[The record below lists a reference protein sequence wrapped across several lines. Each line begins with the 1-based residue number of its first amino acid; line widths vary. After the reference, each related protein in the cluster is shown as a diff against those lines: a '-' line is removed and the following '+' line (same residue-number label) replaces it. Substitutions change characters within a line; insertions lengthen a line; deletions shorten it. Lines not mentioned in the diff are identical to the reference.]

1 MRPYVLLLL
10 WLFASAAV
18 FAGPPSEP
26 HFIENKNQWPEHI
39 RFGADVR
46 SGRIL
51 FASDR
56 IYFSFW
62 ENLRN
67 VDGKDGSGVVPH
79 AQGYAESGAGTAK
92 QNGHTYLVRFL
103 NANPYTQVYGQHERP
118 TRYNYLF
125 GNDRSK
131 WTSNAASFETLYY
144 DDVYCD
150 IDMRYYSEKGRMKY
164 EWIVAPQV
172 NPNTIRMSYEG
183 LTRIYVDNENLHLET
198 SVNEIWEMKPYAYQ
212 VVNGNRVEVMSRY
225 VLNGNTVSYA
235 FPDGYD
241 ECLPL
246 IIDPIL
252 IFSAYS
258 GSTLDNWGNT
268 ATYDERGNVY
278 SGGIVEGGIGIPGY
292 PITTGA
298 FQMNY
303 AGGAWDVG
311 ILKYDSSGSKLLY
324 CTYLGG
330 AGTETPQSL
339 VVNEA
344 GELLI
349 LGATSSPDFPVTN
362 GTQFQGG
369 TTIDPLGG
377 VPYTGGTDIF
387 VAKLSPDGDALL
399 GATYLGGTSNDG
411 VNFVSGAML
420 SFVKV
425 ESVLARNYGDQLR
438 GDVLAD
444 ADGYVYIASS
454 TSSPD
459 FPRPG
464 FSALNTYSGGTH
476 DAVLVKL
483 SPDLSDIEWSRFI
496 GGTETDAAY
505 SVKLDSEN
513 NVFIAGGSDS
523 PTIPGIVS
531 GYKSTN
537 TGNIDGWVMSF
548 TNDGDHLSG
557 TFLGTTQYDQAYFID
572 LNSEDEVFVFGQT
585 LGTYVSGSTGR
596 QFVHKLDHTLTI
608 SHWARV
614 IGPGTISPTAFLV
627 SDCGYIYLSGWGG
640 AVNATNLNTGA
651 GILTRNYI
659 GGNTVGL
666 PVTPDAYQKT
676 TSGND
681 FYLLVLSE
689 DGSENLYATFL
700 GGSQSATHVDGGTS
714 RFDKKGMV
722 YHAVCA
728 GCGGFSDFPAVNVSP
743 LHRTN
748 RSTNCNNAVF
758 KFDLSL
764 LKARLQTNSVK
775 LDNPGLNRVCLEDPI
790 VFQNLSNGGET
801 FEWNLG
807 DGTKFTKLDT
817 IRFTHIYQQPGRYQ
831 IWLKAIDKG
840 TCQVVDSATTFVDVF
855 SIEMSVQDDDAMCLG
870 DSYTLQAS
878 GADSYH
884 WFTEDGSFSS
894 GQRTPTISPAVT
906 TKYYVLATEH
916 EKCTH
921 LDSVTINV
929 IDHIQPEFETELIGN
944 CNGLPIIRVANLT
957 EDTRDADQIYFDFG
971 DGNTSDSDE
980 EMYQYANGGDYVIK
994 LVGAREIC
1002 VNEKTVPVTVQPLF
1016 VPNVITPLN
1025 PEGKNDT
1032 FVIGLGEDTGKTP
1045 ADIGA
1050 TVKLSIYNRWG
1061 RPIYSSDDYKNDWDG
1076 SGFPAGV
1083 YFYEV
1088 HVDNYGTC
1096 RSWVH
1101 VIR

>member
-1 MRPYVLLLL
+1 MRPYVLLLP
-10 WLFASAAV
+10 WLLASAVV

-26 HFIENKNQWPEHI
+26 HFIENKNQWRDHI

-46 SGRIL
+46 SGRVL

-62 ENLRN
+62 ENVRN
-67 VDGKDGSGVVPH
+67 PDGKDGSGVIPH
-79 AQGYAESGAGTAK
+79 APAYTEGGEGTLRR
-92 QNGHTYLVRFL
+92 NGHVYQVRFL
-103 NANPYTQVYGQHERP
+103 NANPYTQVFGQNQRP

-125 GNDRSK
+125 GNDPSK
-131 WTSNAASFETLYY
+131 WASNAASFETLYY

-150 IDMRYYSEKGRMKY
+150 IDMRYYSDKGRMKY

-172 NPNTIRMSYEG
+172 NPDVIRMEYEG
-183 LTRIYVDNENLHLET
+183 LTRFYVDNENLHLET

-212 VVNGNRVEVMSRY
+212 IVNGKRVEISCRY
-225 VLNGNTVSYA
+225 VLNGNIVTYA
-235 FPDGYD
+235 FPEGYD
-241 ECLPL
+241 ECLSL

-258 GSTLDNWGNT
+258 GSFLDNWGNT
-268 ATYDERGNVY
+268 ATYDERGHVY
-278 SGGIVEGGIGIPGY
+278 SGGIVEGGAGATGY
-292 PITTGA
+292 PVTTGA
-298 FQMNY
+298 YQEDH

-311 ILKYDSSGSKLLY
+311 ILKYDSSGANLLY
-324 CTYLGG
+324 CTFIGG
-330 AGTETPQSL
+330 SGTETPQSL
-339 VVNEA
+339 VVNDA

-349 LGATSSPDFPVTN
+349 LGATSSTDFPVTN

-369 TTIDPLGG
+369 TTIDPLGA

-387 VAKLSPDGDALL
+387 IAKLSPDGDALL

-420 SFVKV
+420 SPTKV

-438 GDVLAD
+438 GDVITD

-454 TSSPD
+454 TRSAD

-464 FSALNTYSGGTH
+464 FSALNSYGGGTH

-483 SPDLSDIEWSRFI
+483 TPDLSDIVWSRFI
-496 GGTETDAAY
+496 GGNQTDAAY

-513 NVFIAGGSDS
+513 NIFIAGGSNS
-523 PTIPGIVS
+523 SFFTGIN
-531 GYKSTN
+531 GFKTTN
-537 TGNIDGWVMSF
+537 TGNIDGWVLSF
-548 TNDGDHLSG
+548 TNDGDHLAG
-557 TFLGTTQYDQAYFID
+557 TFLGTSQYDQAYFID
-572 LNSEDEVFVFGQT
+572 LNSDDEVFVFGQT

-596 QFVHKLDHTLTI
+596 QFVHKLDHDLAI

-640 AVNATNLNTGA
+640 AVNATTVNTVNGP
-651 GILTRNYI
+651 ITRNYI
-659 GGNTVGL
+659 GGNTIGL

-676 TSGND
+676 TTGNN
-681 FYLLVLSE
+681 FYLLVLSS
-689 DGSENLYATFL
+689 DGTENLYATFL

-714 RFDKKGMV
+714 RFDKKGIV

-728 GCGGFSDFPAVNVSP
+728 GCGGFSDFPAVNVGSK
-743 LHRTN
+743 HRIN

-764 LKARLQTNSVK
+764 LKARLQTNSVR
-775 LDNPGLNRVCLEDPI
+775 LDEPGLNRVCLEDPI

-817 IRFTHIYQQPGRYQ
+817 VRFTHVYQQEGRYQ

-855 SIEMSVQDDDAMCLG
+855 DVDMNVQEDDVICSG
-870 DSYTLQAS
+870 DTYVLQAS

-884 WFTEDGSFSS
+884 WYTEDGAFTSN
-894 GQRTPTISPAVT
+894 QRTPVVSPGET

-921 LDSVTINV
+921 LDSVTIAV
-929 IDHIQPEFETELIGN
+929 IDNIQPEFEMERIGS
-944 CNGLPIIRVANLT
+944 CEGLPVIRVTNLT
-957 EDTRDADQIYFDFG
+957 EDVRDTDQIYFDFG
-971 DGNTSDSDE
+971 DGNTSDRDE
-980 EMYQYANGGDYVIK
+980 ELYEYANGGDYVIR
-994 LVGAREIC
+994 LVGARDIC
-1002 VNEKTVPVTVQPLF
+1002 VNEKVVPVTVQPLF
-1016 VPNVITPLN
+1016 VPNVITPRN

-1050 TVKLSIYNRWG
+1050 AVKLTIYNRWG
-1061 RPIYSSDDYKNDWDG
+1061 RP
-1076 SGFPAGV
+1076 V
-1083 YFYEV
+1083 YTAY
-1088 HVDNYGTC
+1088 Y
-1096 RSWVH
+1096 
-1101 VIR
+1101 

>member
-1 MRPYVLLLL
+1 MRPYVLLLP
-10 WLFASAAV
+10 WLLASAVV

-26 HFIENKNQWPEHI
+26 HFIENKNQWPDHI

-46 SGRIL
+46 SGRVL
-51 FASDR
+51 FAADR

-62 ENLRN
+62 ENVRN
-67 VDGKDGSGVVPH
+67 PDGKDGSGVIPH
-79 AQGYAESGAGTAK
+79 APAYTEGGEGTLRR
-92 QNGHTYLVRFL
+92 NGHVYQVRFL
-103 NANPYTQVYGQHERP
+103 NANPYTQVFGQNQRP

-125 GNDRSK
+125 GNDPSK
-131 WTSNAASFETLYY
+131 WASNAASFETLYY

-150 IDMRYYSEKGRMKY
+150 IDMRYYSDKGRMKY

-172 NPNTIRMSYEG
+172 NPDVIRMEYEG
-183 LTRIYVDNENLHLET
+183 LTRFYVDNENLHLET

-212 VVNGNRVEVMSRY
+212 IVNGKRVEISCRY
-225 VLNGNTVSYA
+225 VLNGNIVTYA
-235 FPDGYD
+235 FPEGYD
-241 ECLPL
+241 ECLSL

-258 GSTLDNWGNT
+258 GSFLDNWGNT
-268 ATYDERGNVY
+268 ATYDERGHVY
-278 SGGIVEGGIGIPGY
+278 SGGIVEGGAGATGY
-292 PITTGA
+292 PVTTGA
-298 FQMNY
+298 YQEDH

-311 ILKYDSSGSKLLY
+311 ILRYDSSGANLLY
-324 CTYLGG
+324 CTFIGG
-330 AGTETPQSL
+330 SGTETPQSL
-339 VVNEA
+339 VVNDA

-349 LGATSSPDFPVTN
+349 LGATSSTDFPVTN

-369 TTIDPLGG
+369 TTIDPLGA

-387 VAKLSPDGDALL
+387 IAKLSPDGDALL

-420 SFVKV
+420 SPTKV

-438 GDVLAD
+438 GDVITD

-454 TSSPD
+454 TRSAD

-464 FSALNTYSGGTH
+464 FSALNSYGGGTH

-483 SPDLSDIEWSRFI
+483 TPDLSDIVWSRFI
-496 GGTETDAAY
+496 GGNQTDAAY

-513 NVFIAGGSDS
+513 NIFIAGGSNS
-523 PTIPGIVS
+523 SFFTGIN
-531 GYKSTN
+531 GFKTTN
-537 TGNIDGWVMSF
+537 TGNIDGWVLSF
-548 TNDGDHLSG
+548 TNDGDHLAG
-557 TFLGTTQYDQAYFID
+557 TFLGTSQYDQAYFID
-572 LNSEDEVFVFGQT
+572 LNSDDEVFVFGQT

-596 QFVHKLDHTLTI
+596 QFVHKLDHDLAI

-640 AVNATNLNTGA
+640 AVNATTVNTVNGP
-651 GILTRNYI
+651 ITRNYI
-659 GGNTVGL
+659 GGNTIGL

-676 TSGND
+676 TTGNN
-681 FYLLVLSE
+681 FYLLVLSS
-689 DGSENLYATFL
+689 DGTENLYATFL

-714 RFDKKGMV
+714 RFDKKGIV

-728 GCGGFSDFPAVNVSP
+728 GCGGFSDFPAVNVGSK
-743 LHRTN
+743 HRIN

-764 LKARLQTNSVK
+764 LKARLQTNSVR
-775 LDNPGLNRVCLEDPI
+775 LDEPGLNRVCLEDPI

-817 IRFTHIYQQPGRYQ
+817 VRFTHVYQQEGRYQ

-855 SIEMSVQDDDAMCLG
+855 DVDMNVQEDDVICSG
-870 DSYTLQAS
+870 DTYVLQAS

-884 WFTEDGSFSS
+884 WYTEDGAFTSN
-894 GQRTPTISPAVT
+894 QRTPVVSPGET

-921 LDSVTINV
+921 LDSVTIAV
-929 IDHIQPEFETELIGN
+929 IDNIQPEFEMERIGS
-944 CNGLPIIRVANLT
+944 CEGLPVIRVTNLT
-957 EDTRDADQIYFDFG
+957 EDVRDTDQIYFDFG
-971 DGNTSDSDE
+971 DGNTSDRDE
-980 EMYQYANGGDYVIK
+980 ELYEYANGGDYVIR
-994 LVGAREIC
+994 LVGARDIC
-1002 VNEKTVPVTVQPLF
+1002 VNEKVVPVTVQPLF
-1016 VPNVITPLN
+1016 VPNVITPRN

-1050 TVKLSIYNRWG
+1050 AVKLTIYNRWG
-1061 RPIYSSDDYKNDWDG
+1061 RPVYTSDDYKNDWDG
-1076 SGFPAGV
+1076 SGLPAGV
-1083 YFYEV
+1083 YYYEV
-1088 HVDNYGTC
+1088 SVDDYGTC
-1096 RSWVH
+1096 RSWIH